1 MEGKRNKRWNPFTDW
16 LRGRQM
22 IDPELTEEDR
32 LFEEIEAARKEWK
45 IACEQINY
53 VSDPD
58 LIDHAIF
65 SLEAAERKYGYL
77 LRQAKKRYAA
87 QKQAATVKSTL

>member
-1 MEGKRNKRWNPFTDW
+1 MATANKKKWQQFADW
-16 LRGRQM
+16 LRGRQPT
-22 IDPELTEEDR
+22 DKELTEEEK
-32 LFEEIEAARKEWK
+32 LKEEIDAARKEWK
-45 IACEQINY
+45 IAREHINY

-77 LRQAKKRYAA
+77 LRQAKKRHA
-87 QKQAATVKSTL
+87 QKQALALETTVG